1 MIRIES
7 IGENNIA
14 YTTNPSIHVMEY
26 YNYCLN
32 LLKKKLSES
41 NKPINIIFGNIN
53 HNFNNGNLTIKTDIQ
68 YEHTLVKDGG
78 RGVNEKIFGN
88 VKHDN
93 GFYLV
98 RIDNYNYLSKLDFIL
113 EYSIPNIINITES
126 NHFDDYSKKIINI
139 APLLYDIDFDKT
151 NKVDTITLFTDT
163 KNVRRN
169 KLLNE
174 NNWINVD
181 DCYTNNDLITRYKK
195 TKILVNVHQTDHHH
209 TFEELRILP
218 ALSRGVVIVS
228 EDVPLKEYIPYHEF
242 IVWSSYNNLTKTV
255 IEVQDNYE
263 YYYNKLFK
271 NSNLDLLLYKLSE
284 SNYNNLNIINTKL
297 NDR

>member
-14 YTTNPSIHVMEY
+14 YITNPSIHVMEY

-78 RGVNEKIFGN
+78 RGVSEKIFGN

-126 NHFDDYSKKIINI
+126 NHFNDYSKKIINI
-139 APLLYDIDFDKT
+139 APLLYDIDFNKT

-181 DCYTNNDLITRYKK
+181 DCYTNNDLIARYKT

-271 NSNLDLLLYKLSE
+271 NGNLDLLLYKLSE